1 MGAAADFSPMKTV
14 APAPT
19 PAKPACQCLTGY
31 WINYRVNF
39 RCYTCGHQRIL
50 RELPKNRNRRIET
63 WTAS

>member
-1 MGAAADFSPMKTV
+1 MASIYNHTTPRSTVQIPRAAEP
-14 APAPT
+14 
-19 PAKPACQCLTGY
+19 CQCLTGY

-50 RELPKNRNRRIET
+50 RELPKNRKRRIET